1 MCRQQYLDFI
11 AINQR
16 AAQSLGFN
24 NLQDQWIEVGVGFI
38 FMLNYDYFIRYE
50 SEDFPGLIENVWTS
64 SIIVD
69 GRERSLELFYK
80 HLHAYVRARLVQEY
94 NEQGADIKQN
104 GFIPANVL
112 GNMWAQSW
120 GKNI

>member
-1 MCRQQYLDFI
+1 LYSVGCVYRQQYLDFI

-24 NLQDQWIEVGVGFI
+24 NLQDQWIERWGKELWSCV
-38 FMLNYDYFIRYE
+38 NYDYFVRYE
-50 SEDFPGLIENVWTS
+50 TEDFPGLIENVWSS
-64 SIIVD
+64 SIVVD

-94 NEQGADIKQN
+94 NEQGADISRT
-104 GFIPANVL
+104 GLFLP
-112 GNMWAQSW
+112 MC
-120 GKNI
+120 